1 MMELSTESLGCE
13 RLEMMP
19 LFRQIQIQKGL
30 DTTRIELVILYNY
43 VKSHS
48 AKHTPY
54 H

>member
-1 MMELSTESLGCE
+1 
-13 RLEMMP
+13 
-19 LFRQIQIQKGL
+19 L

>member
-1 MMELSTESLGCE
+1 
-13 RLEMMP
+13 
-19 LFRQIQIQKGL
+19 L

-43 VKSHS
+43 VESHS

>member
-1 MMELSTESLGCE
+1 
-13 RLEMMP
+13 
-19 LFRQIQIQKGL
+19 L

-43 VKSHS
+43 VRLSHS